1 MKLIKELKQACAT
14 YGATAPYT
22 FTLLDALA
30 AKWMTPYDWR
40 TVAKAC
46 LSGGQYLL
54 WRMKYEDLAKKQA
67 NANRKHGPKHITQE
81 MLSGTDDYESARD
94 QKNLDKRTLEQ
105 VTACA
110 LGAWC
115 SLPQGKESVSSLSN
129 IKQKPEEPYED
140 FVSRLIEGIHRV
152 IPSVEATEIL
162 TKQLA
167 FENANLTCQAV
178 LRPIQ
183 KSGNIGDYIKH
194 CADVDPAM
202 MQGVAIVAAIK
213 GNSYQQAVQ
222 SFFASKDIPQKG
234 GPSGL
239 R

>member
-81 MLSGTDDYESARD
+81 MLSGADDYESARD
-94 QKNLDKRTLEQ
+94 QKNLDKRTLG
-105 VTACA
+105 TGNC
-110 LGAWC
+110 LC
-115 SLPQGKESVSSLSN
+115 SWGLVLTPTGKGISV
-129 IKQKPEEPYED
+129 I
-140 FVSRLIEGIHRV
+140 
-152 IPSVEATEIL
+152 SV
-162 TKQLA
+162 Q
-167 FENANLTCQAV
+167 
-178 LRPIQ
+178 
-183 KSGNIGDYIKH
+183 Y
-194 CADVDPAM
+194 
-202 MQGVAIVAAIK
+202 
-213 GNSYQQAVQ
+213 
-222 SFFASKDIPQKG
+222 
-234 GPSGL
+234 
-239 R
+239 

>member
-1 MKLIKELKQACAT
+1 M
-14 YGATAPYT
+14 
-22 FTLLDALA
+22 
-30 AKWMTPYDWR
+30 
-40 TVAKAC
+40 
-46 LSGGQYLL
+46 
-54 WRMKYEDLAKKQA
+54 
-67 NANRKHGPKHITQE
+67 
-81 MLSGTDDYESARD
+81 
-94 QKNLDKRTLEQ
+94 
-105 VTACA
+105 
-110 LGAWC
+110 
-115 SLPQGKESVSSLSN
+115 SSLSN

-202 MQGVAIVAAIK
+202 MQGVAIAAAIK